1 MKKFLLLAFIV
12 SSALISFGQS
22 SKQVK
27 WTFNSKKLADKTYEV
42 TMTADIGG
50 NWHMYSQNAGD
61 GPQPTIFSFNK
72 NPLLALDGNVKEVGK
87 MKTVY
92 EDVFKSD
99 VRFYET
105 TVSFVQTVK
114 IKGAGKTNLAGKIEF
129 MVCNDKTCLPPS
141 EVPFTVAIGG

>member
-1 MKKFLLLAFIV
+1 MKKFLLLALVI
-12 SSALISFGQS
+12 SSALISFSQS

-27 WTFNSKKLADKTYEV
+27 WTFNSKKLADKTYEI
-42 TMTADIGG
+42 TMTADISG

-72 NPLLALDGNVKEVGK
+72 NPLLTLDGAVKEVGK

-92 EDVFKSD
+92 EEVFKSD
-99 VRFYET
+99 VRFYES

-114 IKGAGKTNLAGKIEF
+114 VKGAGKTNLAGKVEF
-129 MVCNDKTCLPPS
+129 MVCNDKSCLPPS